1 MTNIGHF
8 FITNVCN
15 YAFFLSAAQHFL
27 DSFPLVQEVLASA
40 DAFDEQEAFDL
51 LEQLLESA
59 DAVPEQDFFDFLE
72 HCFESADAFDEQDF
86 FASAV
91 AHDFLASVDLDAQHA
106 FFVSVVSTLV
116 SALSTFTP
124 S

>member
-51 LEQLLESA
+51 LEQLFESA

-72 HCFESADAFDEQDF
+72 HCFESADAFDE
-86 FASAV
+86 
-91 AHDFLASVDLDAQHA
+91 HDFLASVDLDAQHA

-116 SALSTFTP
+116 SALSAFTP